1 MKKYFSE
8 FIGTYALVFFG
19 TGAVVVE
26 TMHPNIGVFGIAAA
40 FGIVVMAM
48 IYAFGETS
56 GAHINPAVT
65 IGFAFSGRFDKK
77 EVFPYILSQILG
89 AIAASFTLKLLF
101 PAMALYGNS
110 IPSDGWLQS
119 FILEFILT
127 FILMLVIMKVSSGS
141 KETGTMAAI
150 AIGGVVL
157 IEALV
162 FGPITGASMNPARS
176 IAPALASGNYTDLW
190 LYIIAPILGAIAAI
204 LVCPLVKSEGNDKLL
219 V

>member
-1 MKKYFSE
+1 MNKYLSE

-19 TGAVVVE
+19 TGAMTIE
-26 TMHPNIGVFGIAAA
+26 SIHPNIGVFGIAAA
-40 FGIVVMAM
+40 FGIVVMVM
-48 IYAFGETS
+48 IYTFGETS

-65 IGFAFSGRFDKK
+65 IGFALTGRFDKK
-77 EVFPYILSQILG
+77 EVFPYIISQILG

-101 PAMALYGNS
+101 PALALYGNT

-127 FILMLVIMKVSSGS
+127 FILMLVILKVSSGS
-141 KETGTMAAI
+141 KETGTIAAI
-150 AIGGVVL
+150 AIGGTVL

-176 IAPALASGNYTDLW
+176 IAPALASGNYTHLW
-190 LYIIAPILGAIAAI
+190 LYIVAPILGALAAI
-204 LVCPLVKSEGNDKLL
+204 LVCPLMNNNNGECC
-219 V
+219 

>member
-1 MKKYFSE
+1 MKKYLSE
-8 FIGTYALVFFG
+8 FIGTYILIFFG
-19 TGAVVVE
+19 TGAMTIE
-26 TMHPNIGVFGIAAA
+26 AFQPNIGVFGIAVAW
-40 FGIVVMAM
+40 GIVVMVM

-77 EVFPYILSQILG
+77 EVLPYIIFQILG
-89 AIAASFTLKLLF
+89 AIAASFTLKLIF
-101 PAMALYGNS
+101 PALALYGNT

-119 FILEFILT
+119 FVLEFIMT

-150 AIGGVVL
+150 AIGGTVL

-190 LYIIAPILGAIAAI
+190 LYIAAPILGAIIAI
-204 LVCPLVKSEGNDKLL
+204 LVCPLVKTEDSECC
-219 V
+219 

>member
-1 MKKYFSE
+1 MKKYLAE

-19 TGAVVVE
+19 TGAMTVE
-26 TMHPNIGVFGIAAA
+26 SMHPNIGVFGIAAA
-40 FGIVVMAM
+40 FGIVVMTM
-48 IYAFGETS
+48 IYTFGETS

-77 EVFPYILSQILG
+77 EVFPYILSQVLG

-101 PAMALYGNS
+101 PALALYGNT

-127 FILMLVIMKVSSGS
+127 FILMLVILKVSSGS
-141 KETGTMAAI
+141 KETGTIAAI
-150 AIGGVVL
+150 AIGGTVL

-190 LYIIAPILGAIAAI
+190 LYIVSPIFGALAAI
-204 LVCPLVKSEGNDKLL
+204 LVCPLMNNNNGECC
-219 V
+219 

>member
-1 MKKYFSE
+1 MKKYLSE

-19 TGAVVVE
+19 TGAMTVE
-26 TMHPNIGVFGIAAA
+26 SIHPNIGVFGIATA
-40 FGIVVMAM
+40 FGIVVMTM
-48 IYAFGETS
+48 IYTFGETS

-65 IGFAFSGRFDKK
+65 IGFAFAGRFDKK

-101 PAMALYGNS
+101 PALTLYGNT

-150 AIGGVVL
+150 AIGGTVL

-190 LYIIAPILGAIAAI
+190 LYIVAPILGAIAAI
-204 LVCPLVKSEGNDKLL
+204 LVCPLTKNENSECC
-219 V
+219 

>member
-1 MKKYFSE
+1 MKKYLSE

-19 TGAVVVE
+19 TGAMTIE
-26 TMHPNIGVFGIAAA
+26 SIQPNIGVFGIAAT
-40 FGIVVMAM
+40 FGIVVMVM
-48 IYAFGETS
+48 IYVFGETS

-65 IGFAFSGRFDKK
+65 IGFAFAGRFKKK
-77 EVFPYILSQILG
+77 EIFPYILSQILG
-89 AIAASFTLKLLF
+89 AITASFTLKLLF
-101 PAMALYGNS
+101 PALALYGNT

-141 KETGTMAAI
+141 KETGTIAAI
-150 AIGGVVL
+150 AIGGTVL

-190 LYIIAPILGAIAAI
+190 LYIVAPTFGAIVAI
-204 LVCPLVKSEGNDKLL
+204 LVCPLVKSEDSECC
-219 V
+219 

>member
-1 MKKYFSE
+1 MNKYLSE

-19 TGAVVVE
+19 TGAMTIE
-26 TMHPNIGVFGIAAA
+26 SIHPNIGVFGIAAA
-40 FGIVVMAM
+40 FGIVVMTM

-65 IGFAFSGRFDKK
+65 IGFAFSGRFEKK
-77 EVFPYILSQILG
+77 EVLPYIVSQLLG

-101 PAMALYGNS
+101 PALALYGNT

-127 FILMLVIMKVSSGS
+127 FILMLVILKVSSGS

-150 AIGGVVL
+150 AIGGTVL

-176 IAPALASGNYTDLW
+176 IAPALASANFQDLW
-190 LYIIAPILGAIAAI
+190 LYIVAPILGAIAAVLI
-204 LVCPLVKSEGNDKLL
+204 CPLTKNEDSECC
-219 V
+219 